1 MNARERKVLEAL
13 VEAGEALHRADGL
26 LGRIEEWRL
35 RWQRHVEA
43 LAAARKLLPSRT
55 STTPPAGVTP

>member
-1 MNARERKVLEAL
+1 VNARERKVVEAL

-43 LAAARKLLPSRT
+43 LAEARKIVPDRPS
-55 STTPPAGVTP
+55 STPSAGATP